1 MKTKSKPDVE
11 SISGK
16 FKKFRKEKNISFD
29 WLANQTGYSQDYLRK
44 LEDGEIMPAVG
55 TIIQIAKA
63 LDISSDLLLSDQ
75 KDAVNR
81 RIESYVKRTEFYA
94 YKTLS
99 PGAEN
104 KHLKAF
110 LVTIE
115 AMQEHVGAYYQHEGE
130 EFIFVLKGHIE
141 VSVGEHVNA
150 LGRGESLHFNS
161 AVVHKLKNVGSENAE
176 LLVVVY
182 TP

>member
-1 MKTKSKPDVE
+1 MSKR
-11 SISGK
+11 K
-16 FKKFRKEKNISFD
+16 FETVSDKLKKFRKERDISFD
-29 WLANQTGYSQDYLRK
+29 WLANQTGYSEDFLKK
-44 LEDGEIMPAVG
+44 LESGEAIPAVG
-55 TIIQIAKA
+55 TLLQIAKA
-63 LDISSDLLLSDQ
+63 LDVNSDVLLSDEKSAQ
-75 KDAVNR
+75 NM

-110 LVTIE
+110 LITIE
-115 AMQEHVGAYYQHEGE
+115 PLQEHIGAYYQHEGE
-130 EFIFVLKGHIE
+130 EFIYVLKGHIE
-141 VSVGEHVNA
+141 VAVGDHINSLA
-150 LGRGESLHFNS
+150 WGESLHFNS
-161 AVVHKLKNVGSENAE
+161 AVAHKLKNVGSATAE

>member
-1 MKTKSKPDVE
+1 MKSKMKPDTE
-11 SISGK
+11 SISEK
-16 FKKFRKEKNISFD
+16 FKKLRKEKKMSFD
-29 WLANQTGYSQDYLRK
+29 WLANQTGYSQDFLRK
-44 LEDGEIMPAVG
+44 LEDGEVTPAVG
-55 TIIQIAKA
+55 TILQIAKA
-63 LDISSDLLLSDQ
+63 LDVNSDLLFGDQ
-75 KDAVNR
+75 KSATHK

-115 AMQEHVGAYYQHEGE
+115 AMQEHIGAYYQHEGE
-130 EFIFVLKGHIE
+130 EFIYVLKGHIE
-141 VSVGEHVNA
+141 VSVGDHINA
-150 LGRGESLHFNS
+150 VGRGESLHFNS
-161 AVVHKLKNVGSENAE
+161 AVIHKLKNVGSENAE